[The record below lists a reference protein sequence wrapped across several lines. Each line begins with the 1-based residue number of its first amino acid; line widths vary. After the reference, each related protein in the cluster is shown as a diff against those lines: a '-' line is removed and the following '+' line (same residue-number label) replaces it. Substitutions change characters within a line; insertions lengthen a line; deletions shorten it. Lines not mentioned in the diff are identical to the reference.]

1 MKPPI
6 SKRGRQLLDTPPMA
20 PYIHEHF
27 ARSEAPWHP
36 VDRPDGYIALC
47 IAENSRRTSDFLSRV
62 ARYGDVPEAVLGYDM
77 MIGNLEFRQN
87 LAAFLSR
94 SFLGTSVVAENLA
107 VLAGAGSIL
116 EILFYAIADPGDGVL
131 VPTPS
136 YAGFW
141 ADLET
146 RDQLRILPI
155 DTASDDD
162 FVLTTAH
169 LDAAVEHADRPIRA
183 LLFTNPDNPLGRVAS
198 MEQLQEL
205 RDWAEA
211 KRVHL
216 ILDEIYALTVFGDRP
231 FVSGASLPGGLG
243 EFVHI
248 VWAFSKDFGASGLR
262 CGVLVSGN
270 EEILAALNELGYW
283 AACSGH
289 TQHLLSRFVSDEH
302 SVDEYV
308 REMRQDLR
316 ETHATVIEELR
327 SAGIPHIPAE
337 AAFFLLLDMRAFLDE
352 ASFAA
357 EDRLWRKFLEET
369 NVNLTPGS
377 ACRIAE
383 PGFFRLCY
391 AGVTL
396 DAVRTAIARVGQLS
410 SRYWVGPLDG
420 VDDYTSAAFAD
431 DE

>member
-6 SKRGRQLLDTPPMA
+6 SKRGRRLLDTPPMS

-36 VDRPDGYIALC
+36 VDRPDGYVALC
-47 IAENSRRTSDFLSRV
+47 VAENSRRAPDLLRRL
-62 ARYGDVPEAVLGYDM
+62 ARGGDAPETVLGYDM
-77 MIGNLEFRQN
+77 MIGNPEFRRN

-94 SFLGTSVVAENLA
+94 SFLGTTVQAENLA
-107 VLAGAGSIL
+107 VLAGAGSVL
-116 EILFYAIADPGDGVL
+116 ELLFYAIADPGDGVL

-146 RDQLRILPI
+146 RDQLRIVPV
-155 DTASDDD
+155 DTTSDDR
-162 FVLTTAH
+162 FELTTAR
-169 LDAAVEHADRPIRA
+169 LDAAIATSNRPIRA

-198 MEQLQEL
+198 VDQLQQL
-205 RDWAEA
+205 RAWAEA
-211 KRVHL
+211 RRIHL
-216 ILDEIYALTVFGDRP
+216 VLDEIYALTVFGERP
-231 FVSGASLPGGLG
+231 FVSGASLEGGLG
-243 EFVHI
+243 EFVHV

-270 EEILAALNELGYW
+270 EEVLGTLHELGYW

-289 TQHLLSRFVSDEH
+289 TQYLLSRFVSDES

-308 REMRQDLR
+308 HAMRHDLR
-316 ETHATVIEELR
+316 EAHSAVTAALR
-327 SAGIPHIPAE
+327 SAGIAHIPAE
-337 AAFFLLLDMRAFLDE
+337 AAFFLLLDLREYLEDT
-352 ASFAA
+352 SFAA
-357 EDRLWRKFLEET
+357 EDRLWRRLLDEA

-391 AGVTL
+391 AGVPL
-396 DAVRTAIARVGQLS
+396 DAVRVAIERIGRCL
-410 SRYWVGPLDG
+410 WGP
-420 VDDYTSAAFAD
+420 A
-431 DE
+431 